1 MKEII
6 KHIIEEDIGFED
18 ITTNFLIDKDKITK
32 STITSKENGIIAGV
46 EIAKEIFSYYNLDIV
61 VLKDDGDGVSIDDT
75 IMEIE
80 GNAHL
85 ILKLERTVL
94 NILMRMSGI
103 ATITNQL
110 VMKVNE
116 NAEKEITIAGT
127 RKTLPG
133 LGFLDKRAIKLG
145 GGDSHRFSLD
155 DLVLIKD
162 NHIAIVGSL
171 EKAIELAK
179 KNVSFTKKIEVEVED
194 WKDGL
199 KAAELGA
206 DIIML
211 DNMNIDEITKTI
223 AILEEKNLRDKVTVE
238 VSGGINPENIVSY
251 GKTNVDVISLGSIT
265 HSVKSLDL
273 SLNIE

>member
-6 KHIIEEDIGFED
+6 KYVIEEDIGFED
-18 ITTNFLIDKDKITK
+18 ITTNSLINKDEVVR
-32 STITSKENGIIAGV
+32 STIISKENGIIAGV
-46 EIAKEIFSYYNLDIV
+46 EIAKDIFYYYGLNVIA
-61 VLKDDGDGVSIDDT
+61 LKKDGDKVLDKDI

-80 GNAHL
+80 GDARL

-110 VMKVNE
+110 IKKTN
-116 NAEKEITIAGT
+116 KKIIIAGT

-133 LGFLDKRAIKLG
+133 LGFIDKEAIKIG

-171 EKAIELAK
+171 EKAIKLAK
-179 KNVSFTKKIEVEVED
+179 EKNSFTKKIEVEVGNWE
-194 WKDGL
+194 DGL
-199 KAAELGA
+199 KAAKLGV

-211 DNMNIDEITKTI
+211 DNMTIPEINKTI
-223 AILEEKNLRDKVTVE
+223 AILKEENLRDKVIVE
-238 VSGGINPENIVSY
+238 VSGGVNPENISSY
-251 GKTNVDVISLGSIT
+251 GETDVDVISLGFIT

-273 SLNIE
+273 SLNIK